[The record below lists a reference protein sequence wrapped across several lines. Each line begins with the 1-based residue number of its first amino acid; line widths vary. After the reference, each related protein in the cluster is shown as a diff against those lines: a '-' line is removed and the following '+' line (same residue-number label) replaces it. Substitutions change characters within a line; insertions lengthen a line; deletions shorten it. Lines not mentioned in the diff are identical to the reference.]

1 MHPLPDYRLEA
12 DVELT
17 GPPLVIAVVLII
29 ATLLTVL
36 LGWAFLGSL
45 LFVLGRIM
53 LSLVRYIWDWFTYMF
68 DTRHCGDST
77 KRRTPSRNLESRA
90 PPVRRDPV
98 VQERVD
104 RIMAQRRRR
113 NRIMF
118 VPMVLGATLA
128 IAAIVFYMFQF
139 VAPFFTN

>member
-1 MHPLPDYRLEA
+1 M
-12 DVELT
+12 ELT

-45 LFVLGRIM
+45 LFVLARI
-53 LSLVRYIWDWFTYMF
+53 LISLVRYVLDWFAYMF
-68 DTRHCGDST
+68 SASPSGDST
-77 KRRTPSRNLESRA
+77 MRRTLSRNLESRA
-90 PPVRRDPV
+90 PPVRRDPQ
-98 VQERVD
+98 VQKRVA
-104 RIMAQRRRR
+104 RIMAERRRR

-128 IAAIVFYMFQF
+128 IAAIVLYLFQF
-139 VAPFFTN
+139 VAPFFAD